1 MNCSHSPIPPSCGG
15 ARLPEQVNPL
25 PLGGLGSA
33 QALGLAIAPL
43 TGEKVSTLALTT
55 LLAIGL
61 FFFLRAAGKDRVES
75 RLYFSSRSLEE
86 MGSALREHLE
96 GRGYRLQS
104 ADAEG
109 IATFAGQGQASVGLA
124 LFLTGLAGTGLACL
138 ALVLQTLEP
147 GWGAWPWMVVL
158 ASPWAGWYYRQR
170 NQRPEQIR
178 LKLQEADEDS
188 VPLPFCGQHG
198 SPTAP
203 TRTAP
208 GSHLWVEGHRDELDG
223 LAAALGLQERDPDRG
238 RGA

>member
-147 GWGAWPWMVVL
+147 GWGAWPWMLVL

>member
-61 FFFLRAAGKDRVES
+61 FFFLRAAGKDRVET
-75 RLYFSSRSLEE
+75 RVYLSSRSLEE

-96 GRGYRLQS
+96 RRGYRLQS

-188 VPLPFCGQHG
+188 VPL
-198 SPTAP
+198 SSWERTPTAS
-203 TRTAP
+203 

-223 LAAALGLQERDPDRG
+223 LAAALRLQERDPDRG

>member
-61 FFFLRAAGKDRVES
+61 FFFLRASGKDRVET
-75 RLYFSSRSLEE
+75 RVYLSSRSLEE

-96 GRGYRLQS
+96 RRGYRLQS

-147 GWGAWPWMVVL
+147 EWGAWPWMVVL

-223 LAAALGLQERDPDRG
+223 LAAALRLQERDPDRG

>member
-1 MNCSHSPIPPSCGG
+1 M
-15 ARLPEQVNPL
+15 
-25 PLGGLGSA
+25 
-33 QALGLAIAPL
+33 
-43 TGEKVSTLALTT
+43 ALTT

-96 GRGYRLQS
+96 RRGYRLQS

-223 LAAALGLQERDPDRG
+223 LAAALGLQERDLD
-238 RGA
+238 

>member
-61 FFFLRAAGKDRVES
+61 FFFLRASGKDRVET
-75 RLYFSSRSLEE
+75 RVYLSSRSLEE

-96 GRGYRLQS
+96 RRGYRLQS

-223 LAAALGLQERDPDRG
+223 LAAALRLQERDPDRG
-238 RGA
+238 RGV

>member
-1 MNCSHSPIPPSCGG
+1 
-15 ARLPEQVNPL
+15 
-25 PLGGLGSA
+25 
-33 QALGLAIAPL
+33 LAIAPL

-61 FFFLRAAGKDRVES
+61 FFFLRASGKDRVET
-75 RLYFSSRSLEE
+75 RVYLSSRSLEE

-96 GRGYRLQS
+96 RRGYRLQS

-223 LAAALGLQERDPDRG
+223 LAAALRLQERDPDRG
-238 RGA
+238 RGV

>member
-1 MNCSHSPIPPSCGG
+1 MSCSRSPIPSSCGG
-15 ARLPEQVNPL
+15 ARLPKRVDLLTPS
-25 PLGGLGSA
+25 GLGSA
-33 QALGLAIAPL
+33 QALGLAATLPDSTL
-43 TGEKVSTLALTT
+43 TGERVSTLALTT

-61 FFFLRAAGKDRVES
+61 FFFLRASGKDRVET
-75 RLYFSSRSLEE
+75 RVYLSSRSLEE

-124 LFLTGLAGTGLACL
+124 LFLTGLAGAGLACL

-147 GWGAWPWMVVL
+147 RWGAWPWMLVL

-188 VPLPFCGQHG
+188 VPLSSWEGRE
-198 SPTAP
+198 AP
-203 TRTAP
+203 TQTAP

-223 LAAALGLQERDPDRG
+223 LAAALGLQERDPH
-238 RGA
+238 